1 MRRLIMIHLEGATL
15 IQLSDKIEN
24 NVIGPSTKDYEK
36 VFYNPAMSGSRT
48 RSIMLMKHI
57 IGSGYLGDSEIYA
70 IDGLAAS
77 GLRARRWLNEL
88 PPEQANRLKVTIC
101 DMNENSIERAM
112 ENYREYPPR
121 NGKDNLSY
129 RQGDLRS
136 AILDQGWHWVDIDP
150 FGSPMPF
157 LDTAIQSL
165 AKKAILEISATD
177 TAALAGSS
185 KTALMRRYGARI
197 KPDNLAHDSGLRVL
211 MACIARAAA
220 RHDRFAE
227 PILSV
232 WDSHHLRI
240 SLKVKKSV
248 ERANELEKCL
258 GWRVSE
264 PNEREV
270 VDSME
275 EGLTPRSSTK
285 SLPMH
290 CFLPLSYPVN
300 REDKRIS
307 GPLWIAP
314 LGDAKVMS
322 SFIED
327 DVVSMCTT
335 EFSPKNP
342 MNWDK
347 RDFELERRRVIRSIK
362 NIKNEAEIIEGEFLI
377 LTDDLASWRNVGS
390 PPSPNKM
397 VEIINEK
404 GFKAGLS
411 HYPKPSFRT
420 NAPWDV
426 IIECLEQTQ
435 PPI

>member
-1 MRRLIMIHLEGATL
+1 MIHLEGATL
-15 IQLSDKIEN
+15 IQLDNNIEN
-24 NVIGPSTKDYEK
+24 DVIGPSTKDYEK

-48 RSIMLMKHI
+48 RSIILMKHI
-57 IGSGYLGDSEIYA
+57 IESGYLGDSEIYA

-88 PPEQANRLKVTIC
+88 PEKLVNRLRVTIC
-101 DMNENSIERAM
+101 DMNENSIKRAK
-112 ENYREYPPR
+112 ENHQRFPP
-121 NGKDNLSY
+121 NNEGGILNW

-136 AILDQGWHWVDIDP
+136 AVLDQGWHWVDVDP

-197 KPDNLAHDSGLRVL
+197 NPDNLAHDSGLRVL
-211 MACIARAAA
+211 MACIARTAAK
-220 RHDRFAE
+220 HDRYAE

-232 WDSHHLRI
+232 WDSHHLRL
-240 SLKVKKSV
+240 SLKVRKSV
-248 ERANELEKCL
+248 EMANQLEKML
-258 GWRVSE
+258 GWRIAG
-264 PNEREV
+264 PNEKEVIASMRE
-270 VDSME
+270 S
-275 EGLTPRSSTK
+275 LTPKSSTE

-300 REDKRIS
+300 REDKRVS
-307 GPLWIAP
+307 GPLWIGP
-314 LGDAKVMS
+314 LGDFAAMA
-322 SFIED
+322 SFTEEEVI
-327 DVVSMCTT
+327 SMCTT
-335 EFSPKNP
+335 EYYPKNP
-342 MNWDK
+342 MNWDE
-347 RDFELERRRVIRSIK
+347 RDFELERRKIIRSIK

-390 PPSPNKM
+390 PPSPIKM
-397 VEIINEK
+397 IEIINEK

-426 IIECLEQTQ
+426 IIESLDQTQ

>member
-1 MRRLIMIHLEGATL
+1 MIHLEGATL
-15 IQLSDKIEN
+15 IQLDNNIEN
-24 NVIGPSTKDYEK
+24 DVIGPSTKDYEK

-48 RSIMLMKHI
+48 RSIILMKHI
-57 IGSGYLGDSEIYA
+57 IESGYLGDSEIYA

-88 PPEQANRLKVTIC
+88 PEKLVNRLRVTVC
-101 DMNENSIERAM
+101 DMNENSIKRAM
-112 ENYREYPPR
+112 ENHQRFPPNNR
-121 NGKDNLSY
+121 GGVLNW

-136 AILDQGWHWVDIDP
+136 AILDQGWHWVDVDP

-197 KPDNLAHDSGLRVL
+197 NPDNLAHDSGLRVL
-211 MACIARAAA
+211 MACIARTAAN
-220 RHDRFAE
+220 HDRFAE

-232 WDSHHLRI
+232 WDSHHLRL
-240 SLKVKKSV
+240 SLKVRKSI
-248 ERANELEKCL
+248 EMANQLEKML
-258 GWRVSE
+258 GWRIAG
-264 PNEREV
+264 PNEKEV
-270 VDSME
+270 SASMQ
-275 EGLTPRSSTK
+275 EGLTPKSSTE

-300 REDKRIS
+300 REDKRVS
-307 GPLWIAP
+307 GPLWIGP
-314 LGDAKVMS
+314 LGDSAAMA
-322 SFIED
+322 SFTEEEVI
-327 DVVSMCTT
+327 SMCTT
-335 EFSPKNP
+335 EYDPKNP
-342 MNWDK
+342 MNWSE
-347 RDFELERRRVIRSIK
+347 RDFELERRKIIRSIK

-390 PPSPNKM
+390 PPSPIKMIELINK
-397 VEIINEK
+397 K

-426 IIECLEQTQ
+426 IIESLDQTQ

>member
-1 MRRLIMIHLEGATL
+1 MIHLEGATL
-15 IQLSDKIEN
+15 IQLNDNIEN
-24 NVIGPSTKDYEK
+24 DVIGPSTKNYEK

-48 RSIMLMKHI
+48 RSIILMKHI
-57 IGSGYLGDSEIYA
+57 IESGYLGDSEIYA

-88 PPEQANRLKVTIC
+88 PKKLVNRLRVTIC
-101 DMNENSIERAM
+101 DMNENSIKRAK
-112 ENYREYPPR
+112 ENHQRFPP
-121 NGKDNLSY
+121 NNEGGILKW

-136 AILDQGWHWVDIDP
+136 AVLDQGWHWVDVDP

-197 KPDNLAHDSGLRVL
+197 NPDNLAHDSGLRVL
-211 MACIARAAA
+211 MACIARTAAK
-220 RHDRFAE
+220 HDRYAE

-232 WDSHHLRI
+232 WDSHHLRL
-240 SLKVKKSV
+240 SLKVRKSV
-248 ERANELEKCL
+248 EMANQLEKML
-258 GWRVSE
+258 GWRIAG
-264 PNEREV
+264 PNEKEVIASMRE
-270 VDSME
+270 S
-275 EGLTPRSSTK
+275 LTPKSSTE

-300 REDKRIS
+300 REDKRVS
-307 GPLWIAP
+307 GPLWIGP
-314 LGDAKVMS
+314 LGDFAAMA
-322 SFIED
+322 SFTEEEVI
-327 DVVSMCTT
+327 SMCTT
-335 EFSPKNP
+335 EYYPKNP
-342 MNWDK
+342 MNWDE
-347 RDFELERRRVIRSIK
+347 RDFELERRKIIRSIK

-390 PPSPNKM
+390 PPSPIKM
-397 VEIINEK
+397 IEIINEK

-426 IIECLEQTQ
+426 IIESLDQTQ

>member
-1 MRRLIMIHLEGATL
+1 MIHLEGATL
-15 IQLSDKIEN
+15 IQLNDNIEN
-24 NVIGPSTKDYEK
+24 DVIGPSTKDYEK

-48 RSIMLMKHI
+48 RSIILMKHI
-57 IGSGYLGDSEIYA
+57 IESGYLGDSEIYA

-88 PPEQANRLKVTIC
+88 PEKLVNRLRVTVC
-101 DMNENSIERAM
+101 DMNENSIKRAM
-112 ENYREYPPR
+112 ENHQRFPPNNR
-121 NGKDNLSY
+121 GGVLNW

-136 AILDQGWHWVDIDP
+136 AILDQGWHWVDVDP

-197 KPDNLAHDSGLRVL
+197 NPDNLAHDSGLRVL
-211 MACIARAAA
+211 MACIARTAAK
-220 RHDRFAE
+220 HDRFAE

-232 WDSHHLRI
+232 WDSHHLRL
-240 SLKVKKSV
+240 SLKVKKSI
-248 ERANELEKCL
+248 EMANQLEKML
-258 GWRVSE
+258 GWRIAGPDE
-264 PNEREV
+264 KEV
-270 VDSME
+270 NASMQ
-275 EGLTPRSSTK
+275 EGLTPKSSTE

-300 REDKRIS
+300 REDKRVS
-307 GPLWIAP
+307 GPLWIGP
-314 LGDAKVMS
+314 LGDPAAMA
-322 SFIED
+322 SFTEEG
-327 DVVSMCTT
+327 VTSMCTT
-335 EFSPKNP
+335 EYNPKNP
-342 MNWDK
+342 MNWDE
-347 RDFELERRRVIRSIK
+347 RDFELERRKIIRSIK

-390 PPSPNKM
+390 PPSPIKM
-397 VEIINEK
+397 IEIINEK

-426 IIECLEQTQ
+426 IIESLDQTQ

>member
-1 MRRLIMIHLEGATL
+1 MIHLEGATL
-15 IQLSDKIEN
+15 IQLSNEIEN
-24 NVIGPSTKDYEK
+24 DVIGPSTKDYEK

-57 IGSGYLGDSEIYA
+57 IESGYLGKSEIYA

-88 PPEQANRLKVTIC
+88 PKKLVNRLRVTIC

-112 ENYREYPPR
+112 ENHQKFPPK
-121 NGKDNLSY
+121 NGGGVLKGK
-129 RQGDLRS
+129 QGDLRS
-136 AILDQGWHWVDIDP
+136 AILDQGWHWVDVDP

-197 KPDNLAHDSGLRVL
+197 NPDNLAHDSGLRVL
-211 MACIARAAA
+211 MACVARTAAK
-220 RHDRFAE
+220 HDRFAE

-232 WDSHHLRI
+232 WDSHHLRL
-240 SLKVKKSV
+240 SVKVRKSV
-248 ERANELEKCL
+248 EKANQLEKML
-258 GWRVSE
+258 GWRIAG
-264 PNEREV
+264 PNKKEV
-270 VDSME
+270 IDSMQ
-275 EGLTPRSSTK
+275 EGLTPTSSTE

-300 REDKRIS
+300 REDKRVS
-307 GPLWIAP
+307 GPLWIGP
-314 LGDAKVMS
+314 LGDSKVMA
-322 SFIED
+322 SFTEEE
-327 DVVSMCTT
+327 VTSMCTT
-335 EFSPKNP
+335 EYEPKNP
-342 MNWDK
+342 MNWEE
-347 RDFELERRRVIRSIK
+347 RDFELERRKIVRSIK
-362 NIKNEAEIIEGEFLI
+362 NIRNESEVVTGEFLI

-390 PPSPNKM
+390 PPSPVKM
-397 VEIINEK
+397 IKIINEK

-426 IIECLEQTQ
+426 IVESLDLTQ
-435 PPI
+435 PPM

>member
-1 MRRLIMIHLEGATL
+1 MIHLEGATL
-15 IQLSDKIEN
+15 IQLNDNIEN
-24 NVIGPSTKDYEK
+24 DVIGPSTKDYEK

-48 RSIMLMKHI
+48 RSIILMKHI
-57 IGSGYLGDSEIYA
+57 IESGYLGDSEIYA

-88 PPEQANRLKVTIC
+88 PEKLVNRLRVTIC
-101 DMNENSIERAM
+101 DMNENSIKRAK
-112 ENYREYPPR
+112 ENHQRFPP
-121 NGKDNLSY
+121 NNEGGILKW

-136 AILDQGWHWVDIDP
+136 AVLDQGWHWVDVDP

-197 KPDNLAHDSGLRVL
+197 NPDNLAHDSGLRVL
-211 MACIARAAA
+211 MACIARTAAK
-220 RHDRFAE
+220 HDRYAE

-232 WDSHHLRI
+232 WDSHHLRL
-240 SLKVKKSV
+240 SLKVRKSV
-248 ERANELEKCL
+248 EMANQLEKML
-258 GWRVSE
+258 GWRIAG
-264 PNEREV
+264 PNEKEVIASMRE
-270 VDSME
+270 S
-275 EGLTPRSSTK
+275 LTPKSSTE

-300 REDKRIS
+300 REDKRVS
-307 GPLWIAP
+307 GPLWIGP
-314 LGDAKVMS
+314 LGDFAAMA
-322 SFIED
+322 SFTEEEVI
-327 DVVSMCTT
+327 SMCTT
-335 EFSPKNP
+335 EYYPKNP
-342 MNWDK
+342 MNWDE
-347 RDFELERRRVIRSIK
+347 RDFELERRKIIRSIK

-390 PPSPNKM
+390 PPSPIKM
-397 VEIINEK
+397 IEIINEK

-426 IIECLEQTQ
+426 IIESLDQTQ

>member
-1 MRRLIMIHLEGATL
+1 MIHLEGATL
-15 IQLSDKIEN
+15 IQLNDNIEN
-24 NVIGPSTKDYEK
+24 DVIGPSTKNYEK

-48 RSIMLMKHI
+48 RSIILMKHI
-57 IGSGYLGDSEIYA
+57 IESGYLGDSEIYA

-88 PPEQANRLKVTIC
+88 PEKLVNRLRVTIC
-101 DMNENSIERAM
+101 DMNENSIKRAK
-112 ENYREYPPR
+112 ENHQRFPP
-121 NGKDNLSY
+121 NNEGGILKW

-136 AILDQGWHWVDIDP
+136 AVLDQGWHWVDVDP

-197 KPDNLAHDSGLRVL
+197 NPDNLAHDSGLRVL
-211 MACIARAAA
+211 MACIARTAAK
-220 RHDRFAE
+220 HDRYAE

-232 WDSHHLRI
+232 WDSHHLRL
-240 SLKVKKSV
+240 SLKVRKSV
-248 ERANELEKCL
+248 EMANQLEKML
-258 GWRVSE
+258 GWRIAG
-264 PNEREV
+264 PNEKEVIASMRE
-270 VDSME
+270 S
-275 EGLTPRSSTK
+275 LTPKSSTE

-300 REDKRIS
+300 REDKRVS
-307 GPLWIAP
+307 GPLWIGP
-314 LGDAKVMS
+314 LGDSAAMA
-322 SFIED
+322 SFTEEEVI
-327 DVVSMCTT
+327 SMCTT
-335 EFSPKNP
+335 EHNPKNP
-342 MNWDK
+342 MNWDE
-347 RDFELERRRVIRSIK
+347 RDFELERRKIIRSIK

-390 PPSPNKM
+390 PPSPIKM
-397 VEIINEK
+397 IEIINEK

-426 IIECLEQTQ
+426 IIESLDQTQ